1 MIVNVYVPKP
11 GALSLNDVHPGSALV
26 GTPHPN
32 GRVTV
37 DFEGNLY
44 GAVNLGTYE
53 ERLLHAADRHRT
65 SYPTV
70 ARRYVPEDDV
80 ILVGTY
86 DTDTKQLVHDDSP
99 AFWEWRGDA

>member
-11 GALSLNDVHPGSALV
+11 GARSLNDVRPGSGMV
-26 GTPHPN
+26 GSPHPN

-44 GAVNLGTYE
+44 GAENLRTYE

-65 SYPTV
+65 SYPTI
-70 ARRYVPEDDV
+70 ARRYIPEDDL

-86 DTDTKQLVHDDSP
+86 DTDTKALDVVDEE
-99 AFWEWRGDA
+99 ALRGWRDG